1 MGDYRYRWV
10 RVRTPGA
17 NPVIAYQNVDRA
29 IADGWEPVGAGDWP
43 EGMPLALVEGRAD
56 HVLYRLPEEQ
66 ALARRVPIDQ
76 FNAEAVAK
84 IREQFLR
91 DDPYKAKFAFY
102 PCLLYTSLAAA
113 LSRDWITNRIMQI
126 ADGPEKARDRLRAL
140 ELLGKHVGIDLFRET
155 TRVERIER
163 TAEDIDKE
171 LETQLRS
178 IATTLEGKATDITP
192 RQAPAKRRRLK
203 PSNT

>member
-1 MGDYRYRWV
+1 MRRQLAAVNTLDKTDGLDGLTSKQQLFVSLVFSGLNDTEAYRQAYDTAGMLEVSIRGKAHEV
-10 RVRTPGA
+10 RHDP
-17 NPVIAYQNVDRA
+17 NVTAKLRELQD
-29 IADGWEPVGAGDWP
+29 
-43 EGMPLALVEGRAD
+43 
-56 HVLYRLPEEQ
+56 
-66 ALARRVPIDQ
+66 ARDKQ
-76 FNAEAVAK
+76 S
-84 IREQFLR
+84 
-91 DDPYKAKFAFY
+91 
-102 PCLLYTSLAAA
+102 TLAAA